1 MKIVK
6 LNEDIYKSNQPQY
19 SRDRYRKI
27 TGMQEG
33 EKIIEEDMQE
43 WAVDDIAMRTF
54 KDPKQVKQWLTEAD
68 DEDVTIDA
76 HNKAVAT
83 QINATAQLDEDDSK
97 GVIEKTLDRAL
108 KVNLKNQRRGHTH
121 FNNVLFE
128 GSGGVGKT
136 ARIKAWAA
144 ENGVNLLIK
153 KANELDVS
161 DFGVLIQNQDG
172 NSAKKVRTTEFDLL
186 DRPNSVLFLDEYNRA
201 PANVRATLLTLVN
214 DHIILDPQGEDGV
227 KYFPNFLFTVAAIN
241 PVNGLYDTK
250 ELDAAEESRF
260 MTRKVTN
267 ENNVIL
273 HYYKKKY
280 DADIEQDKAERDL
293 EELKADE
300 GRKALATALLSNPNF
315 DFDTDEDEVNVKD
328 SGNGKPLNSRSLES
342 LLDHCD
348 GTKEDLLDNWDY
360 FVNNLKKP
368 MAKTIL
374 KNYKD
379 IDDKANQ
386 AIGVGTDKPKAKS
399 AFAGRRSLADIVN
412 DALDGE

>member
-54 KDPKQVKQWLTEAD
+54 KDPKQVRQWLTEAD